1 LLYDM
6 VPIMDRR
13 TFIGLGSLA
22 VGVPSLGIA
31 QPEMRL
37 LLRGWN
43 IVPSITVLF
52 TEDGDP
58 RLPLVGD
65 AAAFWNNVFSELATQ
80 FRLGGLTQVR
90 GAIPVEDLKML
101 SANIVGTGRPA
112 RQLPESAKR
121 IIGDIVV
128 ALSDGDFIS
137 FAARPVPGDKA
148 LVAIKDYR
156 LFPLTLPNVAR
167 NVIAHEFGHAIGLS
181 HNADPTMLMC
191 GRPASC
197 RPDLFTSEVPK
208 YFPLNEAEKAHLR
221 RMYSPSWP
229 APG

>member
-1 LLYDM
+1 M
-6 VPIMDRR
+6 PIMNRR
-13 TFIGLGSLA
+13 TVTFSLGSIAL
-22 VGVPSLGIA
+22 GMPSLCIA
-31 QPEMRL
+31 QPAVQRSL
-37 LLRGWN
+37 ALPRGWN
-43 IVPSITVLF
+43 FAPSISVLL
-52 TEDGDP
+52 TEEGDP
-58 RLPLVGD
+58 RVALVAD

-80 FRLGGLTQVR
+80 FRLGALTQVG
-90 GAIPVEDLKML
+90 GAVPVQDLKML
-101 SANIVGTGRPA
+101 AANIVGTGRPA
-112 RQLPESAKR
+112 RELPESVRR
-121 IIGDIVV
+121 ITGNIVV

-137 FAARPVPGDKA
+137 
-148 LVAIKDYR
+148 
-156 LFPLTLPNVAR
+156 LTLPNVAR

>member
-1 LLYDM
+1 M
-6 VPIMDRR
+6 PIMNRR
-13 TFIGLGSLA
+13 TVTFGLGSIAL
-22 VGVPSLGIA
+22 GMPSLCIA
-31 QPEMRL
+31 QPAVQRSL
-37 LLRGWN
+37 ALPRGWN
-43 IVPSITVLF
+43 FAPSISVLL
-52 TEDGDP
+52 TEEGDP
-58 RLPLVGD
+58 RVALVAD

-80 FRLGGLTQVR
+80 FRLGALTQVG
-90 GAIPVEDLKML
+90 GAVPVQDLKML
-101 SANIVGTGRPA
+101 AANIVGTGRPA
-112 RQLPESAKR
+112 RELPESVR
-121 IIGDIVV
+121 RLTGNIVV